1 METVCVAVLARRP
14 ARRGAK
20 GDAGTSVERRNAA
33 GVRESATRMGRA
45 IFARGFVAGLAPS
58 CGNRLQRFLFALRT
72 RYALRPAPARD
83 AKIAPAQTVLSGH
96 NLL

>member
-1 METVCVAVLARRP
+1 MESVCVAVLARRS

-33 GVRESATRMGRA
+33 GARENATRMGRA
-45 IFARGFVAGLAPS
+45 LFARGFVAGLAS
-58 CGNRLQRFLFALRT
+58 IA

-83 AKIAPAQTVLSGH
+83 AKIAPAQTVPSGRD
-96 NLL
+96 LL

>member
-33 GVRESATRMGRA
+33 GARESATRMGRA
-45 IFARGFVAGLAPS
+45 IFARGFVAGLA
-58 CGNRLQRFLFALRT
+58 RIT

-83 AKIAPAQTVLSGH
+83 VKIAPAQTVLSGY